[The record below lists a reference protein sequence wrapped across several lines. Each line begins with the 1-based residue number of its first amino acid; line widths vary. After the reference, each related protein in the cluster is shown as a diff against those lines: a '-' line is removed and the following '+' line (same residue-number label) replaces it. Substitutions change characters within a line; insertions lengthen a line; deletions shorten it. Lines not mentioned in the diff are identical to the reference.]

1 MYGANAVHFSMVQEY
16 VASMVGMAVGKYYQV
31 SNNAHIY
38 MDIWEPL
45 DQKLPLGIAPCFY
58 EISEVKPSPLV
69 DNIYSFDVESA
80 LFFEWLHEGDH
91 FGFKYENSVFDKT
104 AIPMVEAWWLYKEGM
119 LSEAIDK
126 ANTIMATDWRKA
138 CVEWLER
145 KK

>member
-1 MYGANAVHFSMVQEY
+1 
-16 VASMVGMAVGKYYQV
+16 
-31 SNNAHIY
+31 
-38 MDIWEPL
+38 MDDEETEHTF
-45 DQKLPLGIAPCFY
+45 KLIDYFEEENKLS
-58 EISEVKPSPLV
+58 SEEFVKLIPACNP
-69 DNIYSFDVESA
+69 NTFDIESA

-104 AIPMVEAWWLYKEGM
+104 AMPMVEAWWLYKEGM

-126 ANTIMATDWRKA
+126 AKTILATDWRKA